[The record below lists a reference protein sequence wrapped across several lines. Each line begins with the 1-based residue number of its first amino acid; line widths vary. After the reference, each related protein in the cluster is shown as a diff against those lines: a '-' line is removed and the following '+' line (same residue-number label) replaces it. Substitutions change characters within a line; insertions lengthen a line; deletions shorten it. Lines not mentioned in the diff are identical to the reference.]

1 MDIPLPCWLAK
12 VRISCHKRIG
22 QKSDSRAM
30 SGFEWG
36 PTSRVGQIP
45 EAIVRHMCWSVM
57 NVDQHGKSA
66 ISRWCSYPN
75 SIPIRC
81 PAILVGGW
89 GAKKHSWE
97 EHWSFIC
104 KMSRHGCAI
113 GKPCIVS
120 TPCVLPEIP
129 VWSKRLV
136 WWDSLV
142 RRLMDRRVQPPLEAS
157 TYCEWWIPYCWTPWF
172 PHALHGC
179 CPCCRHSCWRSLW
192 YGSNWGT
199 KWPTESIRQHQ
210 LIPIDHVWNVN
221 VTIFWNRSC
230 YNWLTLDSH
239 LQRMWPVTDLNGQN
253 WLVMGWLLWW
263 ASWDDRKT

>member
-1 MDIPLPCWLAK
+1 MGSQSCWADC
-12 VRISCHKRIG
+12 RGHC
-22 QKSDSRAM
+22 
-30 SGFEWG
+30 
-36 PTSRVGQIP
+36 
-45 EAIVRHMCWSVM
+45 HMCWSVM

-66 ISRWCSYPN
+66 ISRCCSYPN

-81 PAILVGGW
+81 PAILVGGG
-89 GAKKHSWE
+89 GAKKH
-97 EHWSFIC
+97 C

-136 WWDSLV
+136 WWDTLV
-142 RRLMDRRVQPPLEAS
+142 RRLMDRRVQPVQPPLEAS
-157 TYCEWWIPYCWTPWF
+157 TYCEWWISYCWTCCPCLWSPKKDLWGSLALGLRF
-172 PHALHGC
+172 AQPPDSPHALHGC
-179 CPCCRHSCWRSLW
+179 CPCCRHFCWRSLW

-239 LQRMWPVTDLNGQN
+239 LQRMWPVTDLNGQ
-253 WLVMGWLLWW
+253 WLIRWL
-263 ASWDDRKT
+263 WDDFCDLIPAGMTEKPNSWFHQPWRV

>member
-1 MDIPLPCWLAK
+1 MDEKSASSIAVMDIPLPCWLAK

-192 YGSNWGT
+192 YGSTWGT
-199 KWPTESIRQHQ
+199 KRPTESIRQHQ
-210 LIPIDHVWNVN
+210 LIPIDRVECKCNN
-221 VTIFWNRSC
+221 I
-230 YNWLTLDSH
+230 LEQKL
-239 LQRMWPVTDLNGQN
+239 LQ
-253 WLVMGWLLWW
+253 LVD
-263 ASWDDRKT
+263 A